1 MLGFVKL
8 AAISAVL
15 SYGVVNA
22 FASAEMPAGP
32 TTAKLF
38 QDRIVPRDEA
48 AAPRFI
54 PAVQVVDETTGS
66 TATRSDGR
74 GDRQGDRKGDRLA
87 ERPSGA
93 GCEAQAWPY
102 VSPDCISGQNASAPK
117 RVRVITIE
125 SRPGPNVS
133 VLSRTGETVT
143 KR

>member
-22 FASAEMPAGP
+22 FASAEVPAEP

-48 AAPRFI
+48 AAPRLI

-66 TATRSDGR
+66 IATRSDG
-74 GDRQGDRKGDRLA
+74 QGNRKGDRLA
-87 ERPSGA
+87 ERTSGT

-102 VSPDCISGQNASAPK
+102 VSPDCIRGQNASAPK